1 MSATAAGWRWCATG
15 SASSRCTIQST
26 GKSIRF
32 ASTLP
37 ALLAAGGVDTSID
50 PVALHHY
57 MTFHAVVPPP
67 HTIIKGV
74 RKIEPGTVTVFEPD
88 GRRSTERFWSLSFAR
103 TSEETR
109 RHKPGMARPGA

>member
-1 MSATAAGWRWCATG
+1 MRDRLGIKPLYYSE
-15 SASSRCTIQST
+15 QP

-50 PVALHHY
+50 PVALHYY

-74 RKIEPGTVTVFEPD
+74 RKVEPGTVTVFEPD
-88 GRRSTERFWSLSFAR
+88 GSRSTSRFWSLSFAR
-103 TSEETR
+103 TSEEAR
-109 RHKPGMARPGA
+109 RSSARMEGAGA